1 MRPWKDVK
9 EAMKDRVDAARA
21 MDADAAASAA
31 AAAAAAGSDVQLVC
45 FGVWV
50 RDHAGSHRKW
60 KLRRGHTVRVLV
72 AFFVPARPED
82 DTIQSGA
89 DLKLEEPYRYNLASC
104 HQETVLCQQHTVNLR
119 IVAASCDRAMPVV
132 LAAAATRNVS
142 CSRSTVG
149 GAYATAVVILSDAR
163 AADGTGWLP
172 PPVRAFVA
180 RAGIHHHHSVIP
192 SDTCVRA
199 RWCGAFR
206 RSWYPSL
213 GASLAA
219 TRVASS

>member
-1 MRPWKDVK
+1 LTLASQLDGKTREGKQRLRPWKDVK

-31 AAAAAAGSDVQLVC
+31 ASAAAGSDVQLVC

-50 RDHAGSHRKW
+50 RDHAGSRRKW

-119 IVAASCDRAMPVV
+119 ICRSIMRPRDAS
-132 LAAAATRNVS
+132 
-142 CSRSTVG
+142 
-149 GAYATAVVILSDAR
+149 
-163 AADGTGWLP
+163 GTGSSRNPERL
-172 PPVRAFVA
+172 VQQVHR
-180 RAGIHHHHSVIP
+180 
-192 SDTCVRA
+192 
-199 RWCGAFR
+199 R
-206 RSWYPSL
+206 RSIRHRRGGS
-213 GASLAA
+213 
-219 TRVASS
+219 